1 MFWKEFIF
9 FNDSDVDNLNTQEH
23 KLLSMFSIHHFIEF
37 GVKELEV
44 LKKKFKG
51 ILELQ
56 VIDIS
61 EIQTEWQFLKKLV
74 YKRYR

>member
-1 MFWKEFIF
+1 
-9 FNDSDVDNLNTQEH
+9 
-23 KLLSMFSIHHFIEF
+23 MFSIHHFIEF

-56 VIDIS
+56 VMDIS

-74 YKRYR
+74 YKKYR

>member
-1 MFWKEFIF
+1 
-9 FNDSDVDNLNTQEH
+9 V
-23 KLLSMFSIHHFIEF
+23 F

-61 EIQTEWQFLKKLV
+61 EIQTMAISQEIGVQKV
-74 YKRYR
+74 

>member
-1 MFWKEFIF
+1 MKKMNSFQNAKRYI
-9 FNDSDVDNLNTQEH
+9 
-23 KLLSMFSIHHFIEF
+23 SMKYVAHYFKRAIEF

-61 EIQTEWQFLKKLV
+61 EIQTEWQYLKKLV